1 MGSWERGGCCCCT
14 KGWVGGC
21 AVDPFRGC
29 LIDRIIVGGDG
40 WGGGGGVAADHP
52 FRRCLIDRIILG
64 GDGWG
69 GVATDHP
76 FRRCLID
83 EAVITLPTLSII
95 TLPKFV
101 PN

>member
-14 KGWVGGC
+14 KGGVGGC

-40 WGGGGGVAADHP
+40 WG
-52 FRRCLIDRIILG
+52 
-64 GDGWG
+64 G

>member
-1 MGSWERGGCCCCT
+1 
-14 KGWVGGC
+14 V
-21 AVDPFRGC
+21 
-29 LIDRIIVGGDG
+29 
-40 WGGGGGVAADHP
+40 GGGGG
-52 FRRCLIDRIILG
+52 G
-64 GDGWG
+64 G
-69 GVATDHP
+69 ATDHP